1 MRKKISFI
9 LLFLLCFTGTIIAE
23 EIILKGNYYGFNLHV
38 LNPGNNDSFCVTE
51 VLVNN
56 QKTQDEINSNAFEID
71 FSLLNLKIGDP
82 LIVIIRHKSGC
93 KPEIVNPKA
102 LQPSVNVAFL
112 SPKVDKSGKL
122 IWGIKGDL
130 MEEPL
135 IIEQFRWNKWIKIGE
150 LSATDTVKKN
160 SYSFEFIPHTGIN
173 QFRIFFNDANG
184 NQVYSK
190 LIKFTSRNPEIN
202 LVSTKVTDKLVFSAE
217 TQYEIFDLKGNF
229 ITEGYGREIDVADLE
244 KGKYWLNY
252 DNKSVNFTKK

>member
-1 MRKKISFI
+1 MLKKTSFI
-9 LLFLLCFTGTIIAE
+9 LLLLLCFTGNIIAE

-38 LNPGNNDSFCVTE
+38 LNPGKDGSFCVTE

-82 LIVIIRHKSGC
+82 VTVVIKYKNGC
-93 KPEIVNPKA
+93 KPEVVNPKA
-102 LQPSVNVAFL
+102 LQPSENVAFL
-112 SPKVDKSGKL
+112 SPKADKSGK
-122 IWGIKGDL
+122 IVWGIKGDL

-135 IIEQFRWNKWIKIGE
+135 IIEQFRWNKWIKVGE
-150 LSATDTVKKN
+150 LAATDTVKKN

-190 LIKFTSRNPEIN
+190 LIKYTSRNPEIT
-202 LVSTKVTDKLVFSAE
+202 LVSSKVTDKLVFSAD

-229 ITEGYGREIDVADLE
+229 ISEGFAKEVEVIDLE
-244 KGKYWLNY
+244 KGKYWLNF